1 MKIVP
6 TACAVLLSLIAAA
19 ATASFSTAAEPVRI
33 GDLSIEQAW
42 ARATIPSARTAAV
55 YLTVRN
61 AGDRPDRIVSLET
74 AVAGHAMP
82 HETKQDGDVARMV
95 ESDGP
100 GIPAAGVLDMK
111 PGGTHVMLMDL
122 KGGLKPG
129 QSFVL
134 TVTFERAGPVTVP
147 VTVGR
152 AGAMGPE

>member
-6 TACAVLLSLIAAA
+6 TACAVLLSLISAV
-19 ATASFSTAAEPVRI
+19 ASSTAAEPVRV
-33 GDLSIEQAW
+33 GDLSIERAW
-42 ARATIPSARTAAV
+42 ARATIPSAKTAAV

-82 HETKQDGDVARMV
+82 HETKQEGDVARMV

-122 KGGLKPG
+122 KGGLTPG
-129 QSFVL
+129 QSFAL

-147 VTVGR
+147 VAVGR